1 LVLDLARNRGNRDMT
16 DAALEDRAARNQA
29 LFREQNER
37 IEGSNAAHSWVNPP
51 FADWMCECA
60 VETCSVA
67 VRMTVAEYEKVRAE
81 PTYFLVAPGNEHV
94 VADVERVV
102 FEHERYWVVEK
113 LGLAAEVSERFDPRS
128 SQPSD

>member
-1 LVLDLARNRGNRDMT
+1 MT
-16 DAALEDRAARNQA
+16 DTALEDRAARNQA

-81 PTYFLVAPGNEHV
+81 PTHFLVAPSSEHV
-94 VADVERVV
+94 VPDVECVV

-113 LGLAAEVSERFDPRS
+113 VGHAGELSERSDPRS
-128 SQPSD
+128 GQPAD